1 MSNFSFIYIYSISIF
16 SEETSGTLDVNMVS
30 LDESLSVNMIQ
41 THLNDDIEIRCD
53 IIGKPLQPKI
63 KWYRNNVDLASLNI
77 PNIKV
82 SLLLF
87 FLLLKNFI
95 FFNQKK
101 GKNKSDDNVD
111 VFLMNFV

>member
-1 MSNFSFIYIYSISIF
+1 MNNFSFIYIYSISIF

-82 SLLLF
+82 SLLL
-87 FLLLKNFI
+87 KNFI

-101 GKNKSDDNVD
+101 VKNKSDDNVD